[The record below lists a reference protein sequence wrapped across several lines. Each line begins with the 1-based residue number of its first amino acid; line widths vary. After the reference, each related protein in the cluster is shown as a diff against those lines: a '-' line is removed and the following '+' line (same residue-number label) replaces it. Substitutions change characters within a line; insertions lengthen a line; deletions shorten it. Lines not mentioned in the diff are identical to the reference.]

1 MKGLGP
7 GQSLS
12 SSLWIRGPEQ
22 LGGHSITI
30 YFYYEAPPLSEGSRV
45 HHYRMLK
52 YSFTLKVIPSMS
64 ISALR
69 SRPCLHD
76 NNLCQTV
83 LVAVNNASATVTQQV
98 IELTAT
104 FEIVSSTIFGT
115 TELSQIEKKTLEAL
129 KTEYLERAFN
139 LKVLLRT
146 LHSLKR
152 IFHSI
157 FHNTILFFFRF
168 TSRRLV

>member
-1 MKGLGP
+1 MYFWQLRSFFSLKGLGP

-22 LGGHSITI
+22 LGVHSITI
-30 YFYYEAPPLSEGSRV
+30 YFYYEAPPLSEGSRI

-52 YSFTLKVIPSMS
+52 SSFTLKVIPSMS

-83 LVAVNNASATVTQQV
+83 LVAVNNACATVTQQV
-98 IELTAT
+98 NDLT
-104 FEIVSSTIFGT
+104 ES
-115 TELSQIEKKTLEAL
+115 LSIQIYVNNFTRHFKAQ
-129 KTEYLERAFN
+129 
-139 LKVLLRT
+139 LRC
-146 LHSLKR
+146 HKHRCQSK
-152 IFHSI
+152 SC
-157 FHNTILFFFRF
+157 
-168 TSRRLV
+168 